1 MMNDVRPIN
10 PATLLN
16 DYLAKQ
22 AEAKAGLKEYI
33 NRELKEKFRGK
44 ETVIKAL
51 SEIDEDTS
59 NEVLA
64 EYIKVGWSAQQ
75 KSEDEGRYFYFK
87 YTEKP

>member
-75 KSEDEGRYFYFK
+75 KSDDQGRYFHFD